1 MPWLAARIAI
11 ALSALATAVPVAART
26 AQAQV
31 IEGQTA
37 EPPIAPGGLPYLLFI
52 PKGYAASGDE
62 RWPLLIFL
70 HGSGERGSDID
81 AVKKNGPPKLVG
93 KDPGFPFIVISPQL
107 PPNADEDA
115 PWPIAPLDAILD
127 GALKTLRVDPA
138 RVYLTGLSLGGIAT
152 WTWGTAEPERFAAL
166 VPIAAFGDVARACR
180 LKG

>member
-1 MPWLAARIAI
+1 MPRLRLRLAI
-11 ALSALATAVPVAART
+11 ALAALATAIPAPART
-26 AQAQV
+26 APAPV

-37 EPPIAPGGLPYLLFI
+37 QPAGVPGGLPYLLFI
-52 PKGYAASGDE
+52 PKGYTASGDE

-81 AVKKNGPPKLVG
+81 AVKKNGPPKLVD

-138 RVYLTGLSLGGIAT
+138 RVYLTGLSL
-152 WTWGTAEPERFAAL
+152 
-166 VPIAAFGDVARACR
+166 
-180 LKG
+180 